1 MGGSKSGKAFD
12 PIRYARWAFFGLV
25 LQGPWNHAFYLALD
39 AALPPTPDPFTITTL
54 EKVGIDQFVE
64 AKGLAFAQNQIQ
76 TELKGILI
84 KNWAIFIPATAI
96 NIAYCPPELRVLFLN
111 CVFFGW
117 VIYLSLLLNE
127 GDADGEA
134 V

>member
-1 MGGSKSGKAFD
+1 
-12 PIRYARWAFFGLV
+12 
-25 LQGPWNHAFYLALD
+25 
-39 AALPPTPDPFTITTL
+39 
-54 EKVGIDQFVE
+54 
-64 AKGLAFAQNQIQ
+64 
-76 TELKGILI
+76 
-84 KNWAIFIPATAI
+84 
-96 NIAYCPPELRVLFLN
+96 VLFLN

>member
-1 MGGSKSGKAFD
+1 M
-12 PIRYARWAFFGLV
+12 ILVFF
-25 LQGPWNHAFYLALD
+25 AL
-39 AALPPTPDPFTITTL
+39 I
-54 EKVGIDQFVE
+54 EG
-64 AKGLAFAQNQIQ
+64 KGLAFAQNQIQ

-84 KNWAIFIPATAI
+84 KNWSIFIPATVI

-127 GDADGEA
+127 GDAEADGEA
-134 V
+134 A